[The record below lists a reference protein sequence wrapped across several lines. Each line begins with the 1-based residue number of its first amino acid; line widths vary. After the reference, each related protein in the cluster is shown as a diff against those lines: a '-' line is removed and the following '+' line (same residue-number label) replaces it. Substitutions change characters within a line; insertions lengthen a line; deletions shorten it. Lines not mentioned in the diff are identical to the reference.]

1 MSKTDVLVGTVVVGY
16 FALTIAAPLLIA
28 LTAGAVYGS
37 DGNVVCQNKVS
48 ELNESKQ
55 SPLSAVCKVLEPS
68 NIFGSNN
75 FDWNT
80 AKARLTEGKDFTT
93 YAFEA
98 QVVQP
103 QLYTGLSKGREVNF
117 PLGSYLFFETTPTVT
132 GSKTFSPDGSTNRF
146 KGGDFAFPHAN
157 PGQVI
162 GIGLPIVLSQLK
174 PTRGVH
180 MYKST
185 RSPYLF
191 KYAGSGIA
199 NGFLNNSDGDFCVN
213 ITVNDIYRQDD
224 AMQINELSKVHK
236 DVKCSI
242 VVLTS
247 TGVAKLR
254 TP

>member
-1 MSKTDVLVGTVVVGY
+1 MLAVTSARLVKLTTVPAYATDNTEVD
-16 FALTIAAPLLIA
+16 
-28 LTAGAVYGS
+28 S
-37 DGNVVCQNKVS
+37 RES
-48 ELNESKQ
+48 LNLKGKKD

-68 NIFGSNN
+68 NIFAGKNKI
-75 FDWNT
+75 DWNT
-80 AKARLTEGKDFTT
+80 AKARLTKGEDFAT
-93 YAFEA
+93 YTFAVP

-103 QLYTGLSKGREVNF
+103 QLYTGLVKGREVNF
-117 PLGSYLFFETTPTVT
+117 PMGGYLFFETAPTVT
-132 GSKTFSPDGSTNRF
+132 GSKTFSPDGSIHRF
-146 KGGDFAFPHAN
+146 KGGDFAFPNAN

-162 GIGLPIVLSQLK
+162 GIGLPLVLSDWK
-174 PTRGVH
+174 PNRGVH

-185 RSPYLF
+185 RSLYVL

-224 AMQINELSKVHK
+224 SRKINELSKVHK